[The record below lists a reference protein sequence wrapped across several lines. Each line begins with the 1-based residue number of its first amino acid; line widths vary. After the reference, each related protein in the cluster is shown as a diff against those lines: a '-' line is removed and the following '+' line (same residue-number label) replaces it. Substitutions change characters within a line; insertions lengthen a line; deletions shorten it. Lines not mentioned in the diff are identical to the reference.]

1 MRGRLVKRLRDIEH
15 QMFRL
20 QKLCLYTAL
29 GTRPSF
35 YERLIARAGRTTSAG
50 QEIYE
55 YILIQKY
62 TQSSILIQLGCSS
75 KQMGANEDT

>member
-1 MRGRLVKRLRDIEH
+1 MREFEH

-20 QKLCLYTAL
+20 QNLCLYSAL

-35 YERLIARAGRTTSAG
+35 YERLIMRAGRTTSAG
-50 QEIYE
+50 KGIYE

-62 TQSSILIQLGCSS
+62 TQSSILIQLGYSS

>member
-1 MRGRLVKRLRDIEH
+1 M
-15 QMFRL
+15 
-20 QKLCLYTAL
+20 
-29 GTRPSF
+29 
-35 YERLIARAGRTTSAG
+35 TSAG

-62 TQSSILIQLGCSS
+62 TQFTILIRLGYSS